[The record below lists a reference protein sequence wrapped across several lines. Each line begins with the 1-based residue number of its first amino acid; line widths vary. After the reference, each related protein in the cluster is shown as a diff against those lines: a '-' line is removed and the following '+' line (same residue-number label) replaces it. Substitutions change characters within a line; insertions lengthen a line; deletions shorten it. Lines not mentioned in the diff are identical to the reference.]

1 MYGSP
6 FARSPSGGSGA
17 GSESGGEGGGGGG
30 GDDRISVI
38 RKKIQLLE
46 LVRMYS
52 LCVVGDL
59 YVLQMQ
65 RIYSTVNANCLRE
78 NFHDTVEPLIRD
90 PLR

>member
-30 GDDRISVI
+30 GGGDRISVI

-52 LCVVGDL
+52 QCVVGDL
-59 YVLQMQ
+59 YVCRCKGFTALSM
-65 RIYSTVNANCLRE
+65 
-78 NFHDTVEPLIRD
+78 
-90 PLR
+90 